1 MESRKRSRRAI
12 APSRVAASAKTG
24 EPEFLP
30 SIAALID
37 DGGQIS
43 IGAIPPINCA
53 AIANTD
59 YNCLAM
65 LQRRPAETLQQLLE
79 RLDAAIE
86 HALET
91 DELID
96 EINPPSPPSK
106 RR

>member
-1 MESRKRSRRAI
+1 MIE
-12 APSRVAASAKTG
+12 
-24 EPEFLP
+24 
-30 SIAALID
+30 

-43 IGAIPPINCA
+43 IGALPPIRCA
-53 AIANTD
+53 AVANTD

-96 EINPPSPPSK
+96 EINTPLPPSK